1 MKTIQKVDTNQVQTG
16 VKLKKKNS
24 TTKGL
29 SIKFK
34 LLMLAFVPSLIVSL
48 VLLIFAQISLID
60 GLNEEAE
67 NGLALAAEATMAGYE
82 NLDGDYK
89 VDSSGNL

>member
-34 LLMLAFVPSLIVSL
+34 LLMLSFVPSLIVSL
-48 VLLIFAQISLID
+48 VLIIFA
-60 GLNEEAE
+60 
-67 NGLALAAEATMAGYE
+67 
-82 NLDGDYK
+82 
-89 VDSSGNL
+89 

>member
-34 LLMLAFVPSLIVSL
+34 LLMLSFVPSLIVSL

-67 NGLALAAEATMAGYE
+67 NGLA
-82 NLDGDYK
+82 
-89 VDSSGNL
+89 